1 MHLLLIHHDR
11 FERHQRLGAA
21 LKLTTAEE
29 VIRGASWSIV
39 VSGASWSLGHCG
51 RRLLNGTPVLHR
63 DRWVAVNRQAQ
74 DILQLRFFGPRVEQ
88 PVSRIPI

>member
-29 VIRGASWSIV
+29 VIR
-39 VSGASWSLGHCG
+39 GASWSLGHCG